1 MYVLIFVKFVYD
13 FFGFACRCE
22 CNEGGVSRGILQLC
36 DNIIP
41 DWGGFNCV
49 SLLCRGGALG
59 ESYVVSEC
67 TLVA

>member
-1 MYVLIFVKFVYD
+1 MYVLIFVKFVCD
-13 FFGFACRCE
+13 FLVLLAAVNATR
-22 CNEGGVSRGILQLC
+22 GGYLEASYNFVTTLYQT
-36 DNIIP
+36 
-41 DWGGFNCV
+41 WEFFNCV